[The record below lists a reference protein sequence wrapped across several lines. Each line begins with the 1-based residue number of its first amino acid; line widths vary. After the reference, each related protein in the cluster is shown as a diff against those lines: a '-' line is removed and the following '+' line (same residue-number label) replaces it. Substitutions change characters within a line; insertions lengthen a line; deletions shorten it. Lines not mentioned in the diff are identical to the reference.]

1 MCEVTPPV
9 SSHALSA
16 SLRGTEWVA
25 VGVVDVELL
34 YSSIGI
40 EKHKWEVKEGRNE

>member
-1 MCEVTPPV
+1 MTPPV
-9 SSHALSA
+9 SNHALSA

-25 VGVVDVELL
+25 VGVVDVGLL

-40 EKHKWEVKEGRNE
+40 GKHKGEVSEGRIE